1 MLAQGRFD
9 AVEVCAHETGHE
21 RQGADWPP
29 AGCALVVWLAV
40 QRRAGQLARRERL
53 LDRPLD
59 RPIARAHARAEGAT
73 AVAGVL
79 TGRVDP
85 SGRLPVSFLD
95 EALAP
100 AVTRVFA
107 DVDGEPLV
115 AHVSFAPDGPAT
127 PAEAHRRCLS
137 RLPVWRPARAASRS
151 RTGVAEG
158 Y

>member
-1 MLAQGRFD
+1 M
-9 AVEVCAHETGHE
+9 
-21 RQGADWPP
+21 
-29 AGCALVVWLAV
+29 WLAV
-40 QRRAGQLARRERL
+40 QRRADQLARRERL
-53 LDRPLD
+53 LD

-79 TGRVDP
+79 TGWVDP

-107 DVDGEPLV
+107 DVDGEPLI

-127 PAEAHRRCLS
+127 PAEAHRRCPPAGLASGTS
-137 RLPVWRPARAASRS
+137 RK
-151 RTGVAEG
+151 
-158 Y
+158 